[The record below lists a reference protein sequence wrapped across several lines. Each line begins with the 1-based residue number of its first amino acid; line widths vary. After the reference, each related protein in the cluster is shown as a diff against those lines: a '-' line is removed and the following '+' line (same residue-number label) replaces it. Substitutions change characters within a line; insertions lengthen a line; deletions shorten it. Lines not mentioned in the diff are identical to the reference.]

1 MSVRINKQYP
11 SRAVQAFV
19 QDRTIDPRFRS
30 QVLGYMQQHVFTPVT
45 GSAGN
50 GYVRLQLSPYE
61 QYPASF
67 ALDTE
72 TIRYIWQAGGIG
84 LNEKREVITFLL
96 AYKLVELVKGN
107 LGAVHEN
114 DFTQGLKALKR
125 ELPIV
130 DAFMINSENQDFD
143 FKGKLFDYVCFVL
156 KDSMEK
162 YLNDL
167 LYLKHL
173 LGEKLSESYLEL
185 KKLLTIISEVPDFVR
200 DNDSPFAHNG
210 RNGTNEPNPQLL
222 GELNTVSKNLFA
234 GGLDARILGVA
245 YSLAS

>member
-1 MSVRINKQYP
+1 MIVNINKQYP
-11 SRAVQAFV
+11 SQAVRAFV
-19 QDRTIDPRFRS
+19 QDRTIDQGFRG
-30 QVLGYMQQHVFTPVT
+30 QVLGYMQQQVLTPVAGT
-45 GSAGN
+45 LGN
-50 GYVRLQLSPYE
+50 GYVRLQHSPYD

-72 TIRYIWQAGGIG
+72 AIRFIWLAGGIKP
-84 LNEKREVITFLL
+84 NEKREVITFLL

-107 LGAVHEN
+107 LNAVN
-114 DFTQGLKALKR
+114 GDVSTQGLRALKR
-125 ELPIV
+125 DLPII
-130 DAFMINSENQDFD
+130 DRFMLNSQIHGFD
-143 FKGKLFDYVCFVL
+143 FKVKLFDYVCFVL

-167 LYLKHL
+167 FYLKHL

-185 KKLLTIISEVPDFVR
+185 KKLLIIIDEVPDFVSA
-200 DNDSPFAHNG
+200 NDSPFAHNG

-222 GELNTVSKNLFA
+222 GELNTVMKNLLA
-234 GGLDARILGVA
+234 GNLDVRILGVA